1 MDLMYLLELAVNGG
15 MAGLMYSLVAMGIVL
30 IYKSS
35 SVPNLAQGALTMLG
49 AYIVL
54 AFANGAGLPMWLA
67 IPAAMATMFLA
78 GMGIER
84 VALRR
89 LAGRPIVMILMMT
102 LGIDIFIRATTMTIW
117 GGSGRPMQIGISDA
131 PLFLGPLLLNRA
143 YVVGAGV
150 SLLLFVA
157 FMLFFRTRRGVVLR
171 AIADDYMASW
181 AVGISVERGVAFSWA
196 LSSLVAMGIVLI
208 YKSSSVPNLAQGAL
222 TMVGAYVVLAFADGA
237 GLPMWAAIPLA
248 MLTMMG
254 VGMGIERVAL
264 RRLAGRPIVM
274 ILMMTLGL
282 DIFLRAITLVIG
294 GGTARP
300 LDIGISNDPLFVGPL
315 LLNRAYV
322 VGAVVALALFA
333 VFVFFF
339 RTRRGVVLRAIADDY
354 MASWSVGISVER
366 GVALSWA
373 LSSLV
378 ATAAGVLWGSI
389 QGVDQSLSLL
399 LLKGITVAVLGGM
412 DSLGGAIL
420 AGIALGVIEAVASGV
435 LDPLLGGGTRE
446 LVVALVLIL
455 TIMIRPHGLFGRH
468 DIERL

>member
-1 MDLMYLLELAVNGG
+1 MDLMYLLELGINGA
-15 MAGLMYSLVAMGIVL
+15 MAGLMY
-30 IYKSS
+30 
-35 SVPNLAQGALTMLG
+35 
-49 AYIVL
+49 
-54 AFANGAGLPMWLA
+54 
-67 IPAAMATMFLA
+67 
-78 GMGIER
+78 
-84 VALRR
+84 
-89 LAGRPIVMILMMT
+89 
-102 LGIDIFIRATTMTIW
+102 
-117 GGSGRPMQIGISDA
+117 
-131 PLFLGPLLLNRA
+131 
-143 YVVGAGV
+143 
-150 SLLLFVA
+150 
-157 FMLFFRTRRGVVLR
+157 
-171 AIADDYMASW
+171 
-181 AVGISVERGVAFSWA
+181 
-196 LSSLVAMGIVLI
+196 SLVAMGIVLI

-222 TMVGAYVVLAFADGA
+222 TMVGAYVVLVFANGA
-237 GLPMWAAIPLA
+237 GLPMWLAIPLA
-248 MLTMMG
+248 MVTMMG
-254 VGMGIERVAL
+254 VGLGIERVAL

-282 DIFLRAITLVIG
+282 DIFLRAVTMAIG

-300 LDIGISNDPLFVGPL
+300 LKIGISDDPLFLGPL

-322 VGAVVALALFA
+322 VGAAVALLLFF
-333 VFVFFF
+333 VFVLFF

-354 MASWSVGISVER
+354 MASWAVGISVER

-389 QGVDQSLSLL
+389 QGVDQSLSML

-420 AGIALGVIEAVASGV
+420 AGIGLGALEAVASGV

>member
-1 MDLMYLLELAVNGG
+1 MDLMYLLELAINGA
-15 MAGLMYSLVAMGIVL
+15 MSGLMY
-30 IYKSS
+30 
-35 SVPNLAQGALTMLG
+35 
-49 AYIVL
+49 
-54 AFANGAGLPMWLA
+54 
-67 IPAAMATMFLA
+67 
-78 GMGIER
+78 
-84 VALRR
+84 
-89 LAGRPIVMILMMT
+89 
-102 LGIDIFIRATTMTIW
+102 
-117 GGSGRPMQIGISDA
+117 
-131 PLFLGPLLLNRA
+131 
-143 YVVGAGV
+143 
-150 SLLLFVA
+150 
-157 FMLFFRTRRGVVLR
+157 
-171 AIADDYMASW
+171 
-181 AVGISVERGVAFSWA
+181 
-196 LSSLVAMGIVLI
+196 SLVAMGIVLI

-222 TMVGAYVVLAFADGA
+222 TMVGAYVVLAFANGA

-254 VGMGIERVAL
+254 MGMGIERVAL

-282 DIFLRAITLVIG
+282 DIFLRAVTLVIG

-300 LDIGISNDPLFVGPL
+300 LDIGVSNDPLFLGPL
-315 LLNRAYV
+315 LLNRSFV

-354 MASWSVGISVER
+354 MASWAVGISVER

-378 ATAAGVLWGSI
+378 ATTAGVLWGSI

-399 LLKGITVAVLGGM
+399 LLKGVTVAVLGGM

-420 AGIALGVIEAVASGV
+420 AGIALGVVEAVASGI
-435 LDPLLGGGTRE
+435 LDPMLGGGTRE
-446 LVVALVLIL
+446 LVVALVLIV

>member
-15 MAGLMYSLVAMGIVL
+15 LAGLMYALVAMGIVL

-35 SVPNLAQGALTMLG
+35 SVPNLAQGGLTMLG
-49 AYIVL
+49 AYMVL

-67 IPAAMATMFLA
+67 IPAAMVSMFLM

-117 GGSGRPMQIGISDA
+117 GGSGRPLQIGISDA

-143 YVVGAGV
+143 YVVGAVV
-150 SLLLFVA
+150 SLVLFTA

-171 AIADDYMASW
+171 AIADDY
-181 AVGISVERGVAFSWA
+181 
-196 LSSLVAMGIVLI
+196 
-208 YKSSSVPNLAQGAL
+208 
-222 TMVGAYVVLAFADGA
+222 T
-237 GLPMWAAIPLA
+237 
-248 MLTMMG
+248 
-254 VGMGIERVAL
+254 
-264 RRLAGRPIVM
+264 
-274 ILMMTLGL
+274 
-282 DIFLRAITLVIG
+282 
-294 GGTARP
+294 
-300 LDIGISNDPLFVGPL
+300 
-315 LLNRAYV
+315 
-322 VGAVVALALFA
+322 
-333 VFVFFF
+333 
-339 RTRRGVVLRAIADDY
+339 
-354 MASWSVGISVER
+354 ASWSVGISVER

-373 LSSLV
+373 LSSVV
-378 ATAAGVLWGSI
+378 ATTAGVLWGSV
-389 QGVDQSLSLL
+389 QTVDQTLAML

-420 AGIALGVIEAVASGV
+420 AGLLLGILESVASGV

-446 LVVALVLIL
+446 LVVAAVLIL

-468 DIERL
+468 DIERI

>member
-1 MDLMYLLELAVNGG
+1 MDLMYLLELGVNG
-15 MAGLMYSLVAMGIVL
+15 ALSGLMY
-30 IYKSS
+30 
-35 SVPNLAQGALTMLG
+35 
-49 AYIVL
+49 
-54 AFANGAGLPMWLA
+54 
-67 IPAAMATMFLA
+67 
-78 GMGIER
+78 
-84 VALRR
+84 
-89 LAGRPIVMILMMT
+89 
-102 LGIDIFIRATTMTIW
+102 
-117 GGSGRPMQIGISDA
+117 
-131 PLFLGPLLLNRA
+131 
-143 YVVGAGV
+143 
-150 SLLLFVA
+150 
-157 FMLFFRTRRGVVLR
+157 
-171 AIADDYMASW
+171 
-181 AVGISVERGVAFSWA
+181 
-196 LSSLVAMGIVLI
+196 SLVAMGIVLI

-222 TMVGAYVVLAFADGA
+222 TMVGAYVVLAYSNGA
-237 GLPMWAAIPLA
+237 GLPVWAAIPLA

-254 VGMGIERVAL
+254 LGLGIERVAL
-264 RRLAGRPIVM
+264 RRLAGRPVVM

-282 DIFLRAITLVIG
+282 DIFLRAVTLVIG

-300 LDIGISNDPLFVGPL
+300 LKIGISDEPLFLGPL

-322 VGAVVALALFA
+322 AGAAVALVLFG
-333 VFVFFF
+333 VFVLFF

-378 ATAAGVLWGSI
+378 ATTAGVLWGSI

-420 AGIALGVIEAVASGV
+420 AGIALGVIEAVAAGI
-435 LDPLLGGGTRE
+435 LDPMLGGGTRE

-468 DIERL
+468 HIERL

>member
-1 MDLMYLLELAVNGG
+1 MYLLELGINGA
-15 MAGLMYSLVAMGIVL
+15 MSGLMY
-30 IYKSS
+30 
-35 SVPNLAQGALTMLG
+35 
-49 AYIVL
+49 
-54 AFANGAGLPMWLA
+54 
-67 IPAAMATMFLA
+67 
-78 GMGIER
+78 
-84 VALRR
+84 
-89 LAGRPIVMILMMT
+89 
-102 LGIDIFIRATTMTIW
+102 
-117 GGSGRPMQIGISDA
+117 
-131 PLFLGPLLLNRA
+131 
-143 YVVGAGV
+143 
-150 SLLLFVA
+150 
-157 FMLFFRTRRGVVLR
+157 
-171 AIADDYMASW
+171 
-181 AVGISVERGVAFSWA
+181 
-196 LSSLVAMGIVLI
+196 SLVAMGIVLI

-222 TMVGAYVVLAFADGA
+222 TMVGAYVVLAFANGA

-254 VGMGIERVAL
+254 MGMGIERVAL

-282 DIFLRAITLVIG
+282 DIFLRAVTLVIG

-300 LDIGISNDPLFVGPL
+300 LDIGISNDPLFLGPL
-315 LLNRAYV
+315 LLNRAYA
-322 VGAVVALALFA
+322 VGAVVALGLFT

-378 ATAAGVLWGSI
+378 ATTAGVLWGSI

-420 AGIALGVIEAVASGV
+420 AGIALGVIEAVAAGI
-435 LDPLLGGGTRE
+435 LDLMLGGGTRE

-468 DIERL
+468 HIERL

>member
-1 MDLMYLLELAVNGG
+1 MDLMYLLELGINGA
-15 MAGLMYSLVAMGIVL
+15 MSGLMY
-30 IYKSS
+30 
-35 SVPNLAQGALTMLG
+35 
-49 AYIVL
+49 
-54 AFANGAGLPMWLA
+54 
-67 IPAAMATMFLA
+67 
-78 GMGIER
+78 
-84 VALRR
+84 
-89 LAGRPIVMILMMT
+89 
-102 LGIDIFIRATTMTIW
+102 
-117 GGSGRPMQIGISDA
+117 
-131 PLFLGPLLLNRA
+131 
-143 YVVGAGV
+143 
-150 SLLLFVA
+150 
-157 FMLFFRTRRGVVLR
+157 
-171 AIADDYMASW
+171 
-181 AVGISVERGVAFSWA
+181 
-196 LSSLVAMGIVLI
+196 SLVAMGIVLI

-222 TMVGAYVVLAFADGA
+222 TMVGAYVVLAFANGA

-254 VGMGIERVAL
+254 MGMGIERVAL

-282 DIFLRAITLVIG
+282 DIFLRAVTLVIG
-294 GGTARP
+294 GGTGRP
-300 LDIGISNDPLFVGPL
+300 LDIGISNDPLFLGPL

-322 VGAVVALALFA
+322 IGAVVALGLFS
-333 VFVFFF
+333 VFVLFF

-354 MASWSVGISVER
+354 MASWAVGISVER

-378 ATAAGVLWGSI
+378 ATTAGVLWGSI

-420 AGIALGVIEAVASGV
+420 AGIGLGAFEAVASGI